1 MAQNQ
6 QNEAEE
12 FAEEY
17 RLIKKDLVKVVLTNL
32 LIIALLVALF
42 FANKK
47 LDFLDELAAY
57 FQ

>member
-17 RLIKKDLVKVVLTNL
+17 RLIKKDLVKVVITNL
-32 LIIALLVALF
+32 LIIAILVALF

-47 LDFLDELAAY
+47 LGFLETLTTY
-57 FQ
+57 F